1 MPLKKDGEE
10 ETKPFKTLTEE
21 LSASGR
27 ILYSS
32 EIPTNEF
39 EENSQLQEENSD
51 LPPDTPIN
59 ESERDTLLSNQLQ
72 GNFVD
77 LENPEGHET
86 EQETEQ
92 EELEEEEENQ
102 ELNLDMDP
110 DE

>member
-21 LSASGR
+21 LSATGR

-32 EIPTNEF
+32 EIPIN
-39 EENSQLQEENSD
+39 ENSQLQDENSD
-51 LPPDTPIN
+51 MPPETPIN

-77 LENPEGHET
+77 LENQEGNET
-86 EQETEQ
+86 GQETEQ
-92 EELEEEEENQ
+92 EENQEEEEEENQ
-102 ELNLDMDP
+102 EFNMDMDP

>member
-21 LSASGR
+21 LSATGR

-32 EIPTNEF
+32 EIPTNE
-39 EENSQLQEENSD
+39 NSQLQDENSD
-51 LPPDTPIN
+51 MPPETPIN
-59 ESERDTLLSNQLQ
+59 ESERDTLLSSQLQ

-77 LENPEGHET
+77 LENQEGNET
-86 EQETEQ
+86 GQETEQ
-92 EELEEEEENQ
+92 EENQEEEEEENQ
-102 ELNLDMDP
+102 EFNMDMDP